1 MSETGKITLKKVRE
15 NMNDLIVKVFMMFYN
30 GIKHTN
36 SYQQRINK

>member
-1 MSETGKITLKKVRE
+1 MSETGNITLKKVRE

-30 GIKHTN
+30 EIKHIK